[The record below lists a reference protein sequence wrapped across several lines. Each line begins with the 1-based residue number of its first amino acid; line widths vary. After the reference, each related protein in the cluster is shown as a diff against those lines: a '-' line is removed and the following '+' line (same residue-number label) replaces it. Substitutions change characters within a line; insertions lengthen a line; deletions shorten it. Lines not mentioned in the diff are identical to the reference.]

1 VSILVLLNFYSC
13 NGRKKSNSLRIF
25 VFHRNQQQLSQ
36 LEAIKSKIKVLPNK
50 PGVYQYFDVHGTIL
64 YVGKAKDL
72 KKRVASYFNKNVDSG
87 KTRVLVRQIIDI
99 KYIVVDTELDALLLE
114 NNLIKK
120 YQPKYNIQL
129 KDDKTYP
136 WICIKKEPFP
146 RVFTTRTMIKDGSK
160 YYGPY
165 PSVKVINTLVS
176 LIRDIYP
183 LRTCTLDLSAKKIEE
198 GKHKVCLEYHI
209 GNCKG
214 PCIGKEAEDDYAE
227 YISNIEHI
235 LKGNLGAVIGSLK
248 TLMQEFSEKLQF
260 EDAQNAKAKIA
271 TIEKYKA
278 KSTVVS
284 PTIHQVDVVTI
295 VHDTKRAYVNYLVIN
310 NGAIIH
316 GYTAEVNKKLNESS
330 SSIISFVL
338 PELRER
344 FKSLSKEVLISEPV
358 DFELDG
364 IQFFVPQRGDKKALV
379 DLSARNGFFYRLEK
393 NKQEKIMHPER
404 HADRIMEQIKV
415 DFRLK
420 DTPVHIEC
428 FDNSNIQGEHAV
440 SACVVFKNAKPSKKD
455 YRNFNIKTVVGPD
468 DFASMEEAV
477 YRRYKRMLDE
487 ELPLPQLIVIDG
499 GKGQLSASLKA
510 LDDLNIRGKVAIVG
524 IAKRLEE
531 IFFPGDS
538 LPIYIDK
545 RSESLKVIQ
554 QMRNEAHRFGITH
567 HRNKRSKAALTS
579 ELTGIKGIGPK
590 TQEDLMKAFKTVR
603 KIREASIEKVSEVIG
618 QAKAQILKDYFAD
631 DSPKTNEV

>member
-1 VSILVLLNFYSC
+1 MF
-13 NGRKKSNSLRIF
+13 RIF
-25 VFHRNQQQLSQ
+25 VSNRTSKLSQ
-36 LEAIKSKIKVLPNK
+36 FEEIKAKIKVLPNK
-50 PGVYQYFDVHGTIL
+50 PGVYQYFDASDKII
-64 YVGKAKDL
+64 YVGKAKNL
-72 KKRVASYFNKNVDSG
+72 KKRVASYFNKNLDSG
-87 KTRVLVRQIIDI
+87 KTRILVRQIVEI
-99 KYIVVDTELDALLLE
+99 KYIVVDTEFDALLLE

-146 RVFTTRTMIKDGSK
+146 RVFSTRRMIKDGSK

-176 LIRDIYP
+176 LIREIYP
-183 LRTCTLDLSAKKIEE
+183 LRTCALDLSSKKIEE
-198 GKHKVCLEYHI
+198 GKHKVCLEYHL

-214 PCIGKEAEDDYAE
+214 PCIGEDTIESYGE

-235 LKGNLGAVIGSLK
+235 LKGNLGAVIRSLK
-248 TLMQEFSEKLQF
+248 VIMQEYAKNLKF
-260 EDAQNAKAKIA
+260 EDAQNVKAKIE

-284 PTIHQVDVVTI
+284 PTIHQVDVVTV
-295 VHDTKRAYVNYLVIN
+295 VHDEKRAYVNYLVIN
-310 NGAIIH
+310 NGAVIH
-316 GYTAEVNKKLNESS
+316 GFTAEVKKKLNESS
-330 SSIISFVL
+330 SSIVSFVL

-344 FKSLSKEVLISEPV
+344 YQSLSKEIIVEEKM
-358 DFELDG
+358 DFEIEG
-364 IQFFVPQRGDKKALV
+364 ASFFIPQRGDKKALV
-379 DLSARNGFFYRLEK
+379 DLSARNAKFFRLEK
-393 NKQEKIMHPER
+393 VKQEKLIHPER
-404 HADRIMEQIKV
+404 YAERIMEQIRV
-415 DFRLK
+415 DFRLQDK
-420 DTPVHIEC
+420 PVHIEC

-440 SACVVFKNAKPSKKD
+440 SACVVFKNAKPSKRD

-487 ELPLPQLIVIDG
+487 NQPLPQLIVIDG
-499 GKGQLSASLKA
+499 GKGQLSSSLKA
-510 LDDLNIRGKVAIVG
+510 LDDLGIRGKVAIVG

-531 IFFPGDS
+531 IFFPGDT

-545 RSESLKVIQ
+545 RSESLKLIQ
-554 QMRNEAHRFGITH
+554 HMRNEAHRFGITH

-579 ELTGIKGIGPK
+579 ELTQIKGVGRK
-590 TQEDLMKAFKTVR
+590 THEDLMKAFKTVNGIQKATEEELIKVVGKAR
-603 KIREASIEKVSEVIG
+603 TRVIRT
-618 QAKAQILKDYFAD
+618 YF
-631 DSPKTNEV
+631 S